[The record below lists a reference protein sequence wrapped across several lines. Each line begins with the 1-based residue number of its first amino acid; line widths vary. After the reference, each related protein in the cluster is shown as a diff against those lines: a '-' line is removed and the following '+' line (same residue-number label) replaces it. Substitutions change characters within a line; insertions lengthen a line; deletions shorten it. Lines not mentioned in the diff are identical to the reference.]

1 MNPSFTKKGMVVLKS
16 VKGNRAFFS
25 SVAPLT
31 SDELEKL
38 KVISLS
44 MLSVQSCSN
53 NNKNLISL
61 SRCQYVYP
69 YNANNNIFLEFLL
82 DMSLWMTS
90 TFHNIIFFFSGQYMI
105 NLSLKS
111 LVLLDRALSGKWKC
125 ITPCHYNI
133 IKALHCQNICKDEK
147 YL

>member
-61 SRCQYVYP
+61 SRCQYFYP
-69 YNANNNIFLEFLL
+69 YNANNIFLEFLL
-82 DMSLWMTS
+82 DMSLWMIS
-90 TFHNIIFFFSGQYMI
+90 TFHNVIFFFLVNIWLIFHWSQ
-105 NLSLKS
+105 
-111 LVLLDRALSGKWKC
+111 LVLLDRALSGKWNC

-133 IKALHCQNICKDEK
+133 IKALHCQNTCKDEK